1 MTVPQTTNDPLPSG
15 RRSLQL
21 LAVAAAA
28 LVLGSVAS
36 TAVMLLAGWRY
47 TPEREFTVAVFMEPD
62 ADTGEREAVQRRLGQ
77 LPAVDGV
84 RVETREQAYEKFRRR
99 VGGDPTQMEGIEAAT
114 MPESLHLTTVG
125 RDFDCGPLPSIRKMA
140 GVDRIRIVM
149 RSEGGR
155 PGAELGC

>member
-1 MTVPQTTNDPLPSG
+1 MTDPQPTDDPSD
-15 RRSLQL
+15 RRWLRL

-28 LVLGSVAS
+28 LVLGSIAS
-36 TAVMLLAGWRY
+36 TTAMLLSGWRY
-47 TPEREFTVAVFMEPD
+47 TPEREYTVAVFMLPD
-62 ADTGEREAVQRRLGQ
+62 ADAAQRDAVRRKLGV

-84 RVETREQAYEKFRRR
+84 RVETREQAYEKLRQR
-99 VGGDPTQMEGIEAAT
+99 VSGDPTQMEGIEAAT

-140 GVDRIRIVM
+140 GVDRIRVVM
-149 RSEGGR
+149 RPDGSR